1 MSRVNRN
8 PGLRVAL
15 IAVALAAAALA
26 LASLARSQLV
36 EPAQWSVACDAA
48 PWQGAWCP
56 VRNVLIEAF
65 VSQRIG
71 WVALAAA
78 IGAAVSRKRPL
89 AYAAL
94 GLGCAGLVLYSVSTA
109 APAVLV
115 AALAL
120 ARTPD
125 SPR

>member
-15 IAVALAAAALA
+15 IGLALAATALA
-26 LASLARSQLV
+26 LAGLARSQLV
-36 EPAQWSVACDAA
+36 EPAHWSAACDAA
-48 PWQGAWCP
+48 PWQGAWCA
-56 VRNVLIEAF
+56 VRTALIEAF

-71 WVALAAA
+71 LVALAAA
-78 IGAAVSRKRPL
+78 IGAAVLRNQPL

-94 GLGCAGLVLYSVSTA
+94 GLGCGGLVLYSVSAA

-115 AALAL
+115 AALVL
-120 ARTPD
+120 ARMPD

>member
-1 MSRVNRN
+1 MSRVNGNR
-8 PGLRVAL
+8 GLRVAL
-15 IAVALAAAALA
+15 IALSLAAITLA
-26 LASLARSQLV
+26 LAGLARSQLV
-36 EPAQWSVACDAA
+36 EPAHWSAACDAA

-56 VRNVLIEAF
+56 LRSALIEAF

-71 WVALAAA
+71 WVALAVA
-78 IGAAVSRKRPL
+78 IGAVVLRKRPL
-89 AYAAL
+89 AYASLA
-94 GLGCAGLVLYSVSTA
+94 LGCAGLVLYSVSAA

>member
-1 MSRVNRN
+1 MSRVSRI
-8 PGLRVAL
+8 PGLRAAL
-15 IAVALAAAALA
+15 IGLALAATALA
-26 LASLARSQLV
+26 LAGLARSQLV
-36 EPAQWSVACDAA
+36 EPAHWSAACDAA

-56 VRNVLIEAF
+56 VRTALIEAF

-78 IGAAVSRKRPL
+78 IGAAMLRNRPL

-94 GLGCAGLVLYSVSTA
+94 GLGCGGLVLYSVSTA

-115 AALAL
+115 AALVL

>member
-1 MSRVNRN
+1 MSHAIGNR
-8 PGLRVAL
+8 GLQVAL
-15 IAVALAAAALA
+15 IAFTLAAAALA
-26 LASLARSQLV
+26 IAALARTQLV
-36 EPAQWSVACDAA
+36 EPAHWSAACDAA

-56 VRNVLIEAF
+56 LRTALIEAF

-78 IGAAVSRKRPL
+78 LVAAVLRKRPL

-115 AALAL
+115 AALVL
-120 ARTPD
+120 VRTPD

>member
-8 PGLRVAL
+8 PCLRAAL
-15 IAVALAAAALA
+15 IGLALAATALA
-26 LASLARSQLV
+26 LAGLARSQLV
-36 EPAQWSVACDAA
+36 EPAHWSAACDAA
-48 PWQGAWCP
+48 PWQSAWCA
-56 VRNVLIEAF
+56 VRTALIEAF

-71 WVALAAA
+71 LVALAAA
-78 IGAAVSRKRPL
+78 IGAAVWRNQPL

-94 GLGCAGLVLYSVSTA
+94 GLGCGGLVLYSVSAA

-115 AALAL
+115 AALVL
-120 ARTPD
+120 ARMPD

>member
-1 MSRVNRN
+1 VSRVNGI
-8 PGLRVAL
+8 PGLRRAMT
-15 IAVALAAAALA
+15 ALA
-26 LASLARSQLV
+26 LAATALALAGLARLQLV
-36 EPAQWSVACDAA
+36 EPAHWSAACDAA
-48 PWQGAWCP
+48 PWRDAGCA
-56 VRNVLIEAF
+56 VRAAIIEAF

-78 IGAAVSRKRPL
+78 IGAAALRNPPL

-94 GLGCAGLVLYSVSTA
+94 GLGCGGLVLYSVSAA

-120 ARTPD
+120 ARMPD
-125 SPR
+125 ALR

>member
-1 MSRVNRN
+1 MNRVSGNHG
-8 PGLRVAL
+8 PRVAL
-15 IAVALAAAALA
+15 IAIALAAAALA
-26 LASLARSQLV
+26 LAGLARSQLV
-36 EPAQWSVACDAA
+36 EPAHWSATCDAA

-56 VRNVLIEAF
+56 LRSALIEVF

-71 WVALAAA
+71 WAALAVAV
-78 IGAAVSRKRPL
+78 GAAVLRKRPF

-94 GLGCAGLVLYSVSTA
+94 GLGCAGLVLYSVSAA

-115 AALAL
+115 AALML

>member
-1 MSRVNRN
+1 MSRVNGN
-8 PGLRVAL
+8 GGLQMAL
-15 IAVALAAAALA
+15 IALTLAAAALA
-26 LASLARSQLV
+26 LAGLARSQLI
-36 EPAQWSVACDAA
+36 EPAHWSAACDAA

-56 VRNVLIEAF
+56 LRSALIEAF

-71 WVALAAA
+71 WLALAAA
-78 IGAAVSRKRPL
+78 IGAAVSRNRPL
-89 AYAAL
+89 AHAAL
-94 GLGCAGLVLYSVSTA
+94 GLGCAGLVLYSVSAA

-115 AALAL
+115 AALVL